1 MVTEQKYWT
10 NEQNLVRECLEIS
23 SIPESVSINA
33 LEDKIQRLLRGK
45 DVEVDSENTESCHRL
60 KGKRNKGKVFLKL
73 SKRKDADKIKLNK
86 KKRKNFDHKK
96 IGLSS
101 GTRVFIGGGMCG
113 YSKLIWSK
121 CKKLFFEK

>member
-23 SIPESVSINA
+23 SIPESVSNNA

-60 KGKRNKGKVFLKL
+60 KGKRNKGKFFLKL

-86 KKRKNFDHKK
+86 KK
-96 IGLSS
+96 L
-101 GTRVFIGGGMCG
+101 
-113 YSKLIWSK
+113 
-121 CKKLFFEK
+121 